1 MISSPYPPMGTEVVV
16 TTDRVQ
22 KFFEDLEA
30 QKAILSTSTKLF
42 TTLSDHFDS
51 LQKSISEKSHS
62 LESKIQSLESRS
74 RETLQSL
81 DHREASIP
89 ERESST
95 AARIEEQK
103 AAALAEVEKN
113 VFGDLDLAETL
124 KSFCRKMDSQ
134 GLVKFIVSKRKESI
148 SIRAE
153 IVQAISEAVDPLRL
167 VLDALEDFLDSKAK
181 KFGVTDKRWA
191 CGLLVQALFPEG
203 KPNAGAKGPEFSRS
217 MVERAAAIADMWK
230 AQMDGDSNGGGG
242 TLGAAEAVMFVQ
254 MLVGFRLKKKFGE
267 EFFRKLVMEHAA
279 RRDMAK
285 LARALEFGEKMGDV
299 IDELVKNGKEIEAV
313 YFASESDL
321 TERFPPVSLLKSYL
335 KNSRKNAA
343 TILKNGNNSVAATE
357 ESSTFELNSIKAIIK
372 CVEDHKLESEFSLE
386 NLRKRATHL
395 EKARTERKKRSAS
408 SSRPHNN
415 KRAYGGSG
423 GGGSGSGG
431 GGGRGV
437 GQSSSRPAKAAKFSN
452 AYPSFTR
459 RNPNP
464 LPQHSPATR
473 YSGPYNYPSQS
484 VYDGPTVASY
494 GSTYGAPPA
503 QSPAALPSQHYSLSG
518 DSLGAAGFRS
528 SGAYGGQTN
537 YGYASAAPPAYQ
549 PPSYPQ

>member
-1 MISSPYPPMGTEVVV
+1 MGTEVVV

-30 QKAILSTSTKLF
+30 QRAILSTSTKLF

-51 LQKSISEKSHS
+51 LQKSISENSHS

-89 ERESST
+89 ERESSA

-113 VFGDLDLAETL
+113 VSGDLDLPETL

-148 SIRAE
+148 SLRAE
-153 IVQAISEAVDPLRL
+153 IVQAIAEAVDPPRL

-203 KPNAGAKGPEFSRS
+203 KPNAAAKGPEFSRS
-217 MVERAAAIADMWK
+217 MVERAAGIADTWK

-254 MLVGFRLKKKFGE
+254 MLVGFRLKEKFGE

-343 TILKNGNNSVAATE
+343 TILKNGNNCVAAAE

-386 NLRKRATHL
+386 NLRKRAAHL

-408 SSRPHNN
+408 SRSLIII
-415 KRAYGGSG
+415 SE
-423 GGGSGSGG
+423 
-431 GGGRGV
+431 
-437 GQSSSRPAKAAKFSN
+437 
-452 AYPSFTR
+452 
-459 RNPNP
+459 
-464 LPQHSPATR
+464 
-473 YSGPYNYPSQS
+473 
-484 VYDGPTVASY
+484 PTVAASVA
-494 GSTYGAPPA
+494 GVVAEGLDSLLPALPKPPSFPMHTPP
-503 QSPAALPSQHYSLSG
+503 SPAGTQILFHSIALQQDTLV
-518 DSLGAAGFRS
+518 LIITRATMVQR
-528 SGAYGGQTN
+528 
-537 YGYASAAPPAYQ
+537 
-549 PPSYPQ
+549 